1 MSLGICCQWLES
13 RTKRDGTT
21 IYENIIDEKS
31 LQLGQF
37 KAGKYDDKRIV
48 NTYINNVEEHIK
60 IVPKLVE
67 NNIRSFRISSSL
79 FPLFEFNR
87 QLAVSSTTLLSRLET
102 LGKLFRESGIRVTT
116 HPGQFTVLSSDRDE
130 VVQNSIR
137 ELEYHAWVFDM
148 MGFEQTT
155 HYAINIHGGKADR
168 SERLIDVI
176 KTLPANVKNRLT
188 LENDEKCYNV
198 KQLIQIHEVTGV
210 PIVLDSH
217 HYNFNSNDL
226 VYSDAHRAT
235 KQSWGEIKPLQH
247 ISNTE
252 PGMEGG
258 SFNERR
264 SHSNFIHSVN
274 SYQLHDL
281 RNDEIDVDVEAK
293 MKNLALLKLRQD
305 YAIQS

>member
-37 KAGKYDDKRIV
+37 KAGKYDATRIV

-60 IVPKLVE
+60 ILPKLLK

-87 QLAVSSTTLLSRLET
+87 ELAVSNEVLLNRLAV
-102 LGKLFRESGIRVTT
+102 LGKLFRENNIRVTT

-148 MGFEQTT
+148 MGFEQTPY
-155 HYAINIHGGKADR
+155 YAINIHGGKADR
-168 SERLIDVI
+168 SQRLIDVI

-198 KQLIQIHEVTGV
+198 KQLLQIHEKCNV

-226 VYSDAHRAT
+226 VYDDAHSAT
-235 KQSWGEIKPLQH
+235 MLTWGQIKPLQH

-252 PGMEGG
+252 PGMENA
-258 SFNERR
+258 SFNEKR
-264 SHSNFIHSVN
+264 SHSNLIHYIN
-274 SYQLHDL
+274 KHQLDAL
-281 RNDEIDVDVEAK
+281 RDNTIDVDVEAK
-293 MKNLALLKLRQD
+293 MKNLALLKLRVD
-305 YAIQS
+305 YGIVV